1 MVFGLWFLK
10 INANYK
16 TLLFT
21 IATFARGFGSRSTI
35 AYCLYFLLPAPCFL
49 LLITHHSLLTLNL
62 YSVTCLYFSPGFKM
76 VLGKDGWLGLSG

>member
-21 IATFARGFGSRSTI
+21 IATFTRGFGGRSTI

-49 LLITHHSLLTLNL
+49 LLITHHSSLIAHSKPILRHLLIL
-62 YSVTCLYFSPGFKM
+62 FPGF
-76 VLGKDGWLGLSG
+76 